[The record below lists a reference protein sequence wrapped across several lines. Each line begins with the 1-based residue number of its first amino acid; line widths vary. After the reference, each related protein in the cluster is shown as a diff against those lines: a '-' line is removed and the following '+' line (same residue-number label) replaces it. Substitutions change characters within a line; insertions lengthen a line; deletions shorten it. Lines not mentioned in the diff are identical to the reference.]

1 VAEVFG
7 AVELVAITFP
17 QDRVPD
23 EVKAQVALLVAAEQ
37 VRIIDLVVVRRTDED
52 TLDVVELTDID
63 GDGDL
68 DFLETELVGLG
79 LAGQED
85 IDAIAGDLEVGTS
98 ALVIV
103 FEHLWSR
110 GVAAAARAAG
120 GVLVTSERIPA
131 EVVAAIVELAEL
143 DHAELHQAEPHQ
155 ADN

>member
-1 VAEVFG
+1 MAEVFG

-37 VRIIDLVVVRRTDED
+37 VRIIDLVVVRRPDED

-143 DHAELHQAEPHQ
+143 DHAEAHQ